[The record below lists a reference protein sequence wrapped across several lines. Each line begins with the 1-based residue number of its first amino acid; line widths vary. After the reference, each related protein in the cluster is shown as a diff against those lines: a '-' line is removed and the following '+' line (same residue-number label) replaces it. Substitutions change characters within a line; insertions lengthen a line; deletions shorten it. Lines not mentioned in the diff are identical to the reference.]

1 MLEFINK
8 DESVVIP
15 KDLLDVFNELTLK
28 HAAIPAK
35 LLVTY
40 RPLSREGTG
49 EYSFWDPR
57 FVNNENNKPVG
68 TIRWEYNYQPRTD
81 TSYNFVV
88 FSPRIQNQKYGS
100 WNRDYHTISSI
111 NSKKIIKTAMEYIK
125 PFSYAEIAEES
136 QPKVERAHSQWVGE
150 NSSVAFNFNL
160 NHDQTYAEIKNLV
173 SQGVM
178 FTTEAFKKAVA
189 KLAEYEEWQERK
201 KIKSLACIYI
211 EGDKCVEVRGAK
223 ETIFKSVEELASDI
237 QSKMAMLKIMDVNI
251 LLPEVGYRIDDKTF
265 WVYG

>member
-1 MLEFINK
+1 MLEWINK
-8 DESVVIP
+8 DESVVVP
-15 KDLLDVFNELTLK
+15 KDLLDVFNQLTLK
-28 HAAIPAK
+28 HATVPAK

-40 RPLSREGTG
+40 RPLNREGTG

-57 FVNNENNKPVG
+57 FVGVKDKPVG
-68 TIRWEYNYQPRTD
+68 TLRWEYNYQPRTD

-88 FSPRIQNQKYGS
+88 FSPRISNQKYGA

-111 NSKKIIKTAMEYIK
+111 NPKKIIKTAMEYIK
-125 PFSYAEIAEES
+125 PFSYAEIVEES
-136 QPKVERAHSQWVGE
+136 QPKVERAHDQWVSE
-150 NSSVAFNFNL
+150 NSSVAYNFNL
-160 NHDQTYAEIKNLV
+160 NHTQTYAEIKNLL

-201 KIKSLACIYI
+201 KIQGLACIYI

-223 ETIFKSVEELASDI
+223 ETIFNSVEELASDI
-237 QSKMAMLKIMDVNI
+237 QSKMAMLKIIDVNT
-251 LLPEVGYRIDDKTF
+251 LLPEVGYRIDEKTF